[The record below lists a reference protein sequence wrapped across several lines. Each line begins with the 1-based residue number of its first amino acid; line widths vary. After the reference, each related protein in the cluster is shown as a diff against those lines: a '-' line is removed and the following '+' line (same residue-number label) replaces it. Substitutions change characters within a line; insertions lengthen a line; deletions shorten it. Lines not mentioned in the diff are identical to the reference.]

1 MTTTDAPFRIL
12 PELTDR
18 NRHFWQGGRDGQL
31 VFLRCRRCGYYLHP
45 PIPIC
50 PRDQSKDIVPEAVSG
65 RATAASFT
73 VNHHQWIPGFDPPY
87 VIALVSIA
95 EQPELRLTT
104 NIVHCPPEAV
114 HIGME
119 VQVVFE
125 HREDVHGDIWLPLFE
140 PVADGAAIAGATG
153 DDDA

>member
-65 RATAASFT
+65 RATVASFT